1 MKLLK
6 KNSFKENWKISGY
19 GFLSICI
26 YRLGNYIYNNLRFPI
41 VYPIFITIYKL
52 LDLLIVQ
59 GFNNSEIHYPTKIG
73 KNLKL
78 PHGGKGVIISS
89 KAIIG
94 NNVTIYHQ
102 VTIGTIKANG
112 DAPIIEDNVLIGAG
126 AKILGPIVIGEG
138 AKIGANAVVIN
149 DVPSNKTT
157 VGVPAKLK

>member
-1 MKLLK
+1 MKLIK

-19 GFLSICI
+19 GVLSIGI
-26 YRLGNYIYNNLRFPI
+26 YRLGNYIHNNLRYPI
-41 VYPIFITIYKL
+41 VYPILITFYKF

-94 NNVTIYHQ
+94 NNVTVYHQ

-112 DAPIIEDNVLIGAG
+112 EAPRIEDNVFIGAG
-126 AKILGPIVIGEG
+126 AKILGPIIIGEG

-149 DVPSNKTT
+149 DVPAHKTT
-157 VGVPAKLK
+157 AGVPAKLR